1 MGQKLNFKK
10 CFRYTG
16 FPFDVFSLGNNYNF
30 TTQMLA
36 AQPQQNP
43 LALAFMNKKDA
54 LIGLYKATD
63 PKNYLIKELHF
74 NPSTYLY

>member
-1 MGQKLNFKK
+1 MPVDFNALDDGTKIKFSKNGKK

-36 AQPQQNP
+36 TQP
-43 LALAFMNKKDA
+43 
-54 LIGLYKATD
+54 
-63 PKNYLIKELHF
+63 
-74 NPSTYLY
+74 